1 MENFVVSARKYRP
14 NTFNTVV
21 GQDSIITTLKNAIKN
36 DHLAQSF
43 LFCGPRGVGKTTCA
57 RILAKT
63 INCENLTDD
72 IEACDECESCISY
85 KESSLF
91 NIFELDAASNNS
103 VDDIRTL
110 VDQVRIPP
118 QIGKYK
124 VYIIDEV
131 HMLSTAAF
139 NAFLK
144 TLEEPPAYVKF
155 ILATTERHKIIPTIL
170 SRCQIYNFRSISVDD
185 IANHLAFVAKS
196 ENIKA
201 DSDALH
207 IIAQKSDGALRDALS
222 IFDQIVNFTGNE
234 VTYDAVI
241 KNLNVLD
248 YDYYFKL
255 TDNILKADISSSLL
269 LVNEILE
276 MGFDG
281 HHFLIGFGEHLRN
294 LLICKDSATIKL
306 LEVGTNI
313 KKRYFEQSK
322 NFTINF
328 LLKILEINNKNDVLY
343 KSSSNKRLQ
352 LEIALMQMCSLNLID
367 TEQKTKETK
376 TIEKQ
381 AIQIKKTPV
390 PQEKI
395 EEPEKKY
402 EPKKVTIENETKSI
416 FSVKD
421 KLVSVSEDEIKEN
434 VQEKEETYEIAEKQI
449 NKEELIKAIKKY
461 ACDIEVDNPAI
472 SKTLTNY
479 EPELKENN
487 VVVITLDN
495 KVQDDKQQL
504 HKLLGFL
511 KNEINNTQIRL
522 ETKITEKTKISKAYT
537 PKEKFNKMAQKNPA
551 LNELKKQLDLEIEF

>member
-14 NTFNTVV
+14 NTFKTVV

-131 HMLSTAAF
+131 HMLSTQAF

-306 LEVGTNI
+306 LEVGENI

-322 NFTINF
+322 IFTINL

-367 TEQKTKETK
+367 IEQKTQPTK
-376 TIEKQ
+376 TIEKP

-390 PQEKI
+390 PQKKI
-395 EEPEKKY
+395 EEPEQKY
-402 EPKKVTIENETKSI
+402 EPKKEIIENESKSI

-421 KLVSVSEDEIKEN
+421 KLVSVSEDETKEN
-434 VQEKEETYEIAEKQI
+434 VQEIEETYEIAEKQI

-472 SKTLTNY
+472 SKTLINY

-495 KVQDDKQQL
+495 KVQDDRQQL

-537 PKEKFNKMAQKNPA
+537 PKEKFSKMAQKNPA

>member
-472 SKTLTNY
+472 SKTLINY

>member
-381 AIQIKKTPV
+381 AIQIKNTPV

>member
-131 HMLSTAAF
+131 HMLSTQAF

-306 LEVGTNI
+306 LEVGENI

-322 NFTINF
+322 IFTINL

-367 TEQKTKETK
+367 IEQKTQPTK
-376 TIEKQ
+376 TIEKP

-390 PQEKI
+390 PQKKI
-395 EEPEKKY
+395 EEPEQKY
-402 EPKKVTIENETKSI
+402 EPKKEIIENESKSI

-421 KLVSVSEDEIKEN
+421 KLVSVSEDETKEN
-434 VQEKEETYEIAEKQI
+434 VQEIEETYEIAEKQI

-472 SKTLTNY
+472 SKTLINY

-495 KVQDDKQQL
+495 KVQDDRQQL

-537 PKEKFNKMAQKNPA
+537 PKEKFSKMAQKNPA

>member
-14 NTFNTVV
+14 NTFKTVV

-131 HMLSTAAF
+131 HMLSTQAF

-294 LLICKDSATIKL
+294 LLICKDAATIKL
-306 LEVGTNI
+306 LEVGENI

-322 NFTINF
+322 IFTINL

-367 TEQKTKETK
+367 IEQKTQPTK
-376 TIEKQ
+376 TIEKP

-390 PQEKI
+390 PQKKI
-395 EEPEKKY
+395 EEPEQKY
-402 EPKKVTIENETKSI
+402 EPKKEIIENESKSI

-421 KLVSVSEDEIKEN
+421 KLVSVSEDETKEN
-434 VQEKEETYEIAEKQI
+434 VQEIEETYEIAEKQI

-472 SKTLTNY
+472 SKTLINY

-495 KVQDDKQQL
+495 KVQDDRQQL

-537 PKEKFNKMAQKNPA
+537 PKEKFSKMAQKNPA